1 MRQGRPLLSICF
13 ACLALVCVLALAA
26 GGAAAA
32 DDDHPVVI
40 IETNMGEITVE
51 LDRPKA
57 PATVAN
63 FLKYLDD
70 GHYAGTV
77 FHRVIPEF
85 MIQGGGFTEDL
96 KEKPTRPPVKNESKN
111 GLSNTRGT
119 IAMARTNN
127 PDSATSQF
135 FINLA
140 DRNNY
145 LDNYGGGYT
154 VFGKVTAGM
163 DVVDKIA
170 GSERGDKVGTT
181 SDGQRDV
188 LQNVPL
194 KPIVIKAIR
203 RKAKP

>member
-1 MRQGRPLLSICF
+1 MRQGRPLLSICR
-13 ACLALVCVLALAA
+13 ACLALVSILMLAA
-26 GGAAAA
+26 GAVAAAE
-32 DDDHPVVI
+32 DDHPVVV

-119 IAMARTNN
+119 IAMARTSN

-140 DRNNY
+140 DRNKY
-145 LDNYGGGYT
+145 LDEYGGGYT
-154 VFGKVTAGM
+154 VFGKVIAGM

-170 GSERGDKVGTT
+170 ASERGDKVGTS
-181 SDGQRDV
+181 SDGQRDT

>member
-1 MRQGRPLLSICF
+1 MRSIGR
-13 ACLALVCVLALAA
+13 ACLALIGILALAA
-26 GGAAAA
+26 GGPAAA
-32 DDDHPVVI
+32 DDDHPVVV

-51 LDRPKA
+51 LDRAKA
-57 PATVAN
+57 PLTVAN

-85 MIQGGGFTEDL
+85 MIQGGGFNEEL

-119 IAMARTNN
+119 IAMARTSN
-127 PDSATSQF
+127 PDSATAQF
-135 FINLA
+135 FINLV

-145 LDNYGGGYT
+145 LDDYGGGYT
-154 VFGKVTAGM
+154 VFGKVSKGM
-163 DVVDKIA
+163 EVVDKIA
-170 GSERGDKVGTT
+170 GVERGDKIGTD
-181 SDGQRDV
+181 SEGRRDT

-194 KPIVIKAIR
+194 KPVIIKAIR
-203 RKAKP
+203 RKDKP